1 MNIYPYIL
9 VFLAGFII
17 GYIVKD
23 LITIEKKVEV
33 SINKQKVRGKG
44 NTLTSDMEVQVDEK
58 KERKKLTDIFKNR
71 KLRTN

>member
-23 LITIEKKVEV
+23 LITIEKKIDV

-58 KERKKLTDIFKNR
+58 KERKKLIDIFKNR